1 MACIN
6 KICLSEETSK
16 KPRQTLCSSPSCFV
30 TILLS
35 NPMDGSSACLD
46 SINTALPTA
55 AVHGNNVTDRVNYV
69 GVLFFVVI
77 MIPKRLS
84 TGSCCKNIS
93 PRGEYRHLLVKWL
106 SFSASTG
113 KWNKKPV
120 ELLTLRSAMAIRLQ
134 SGIDLSLPENTYC
147 CLLGPSGCG
156 KTSLLRMIAG
166 HEEITSGD
174 VILNNQN
181 ISDKSPAE
189 RSTSMMF
196 QNYALFPHL
205 KVIDNVAF
213 ALKIAGVNKAVRHA
227 RAMELL
233 ESVQLHTM
241 SERYPSQLSGGQQQ
255 RVALAR
261 ALITKPKLLL
271 LDEPLSAL
279 DPFLRIE
286 MRSELKVLQRKLG
299 ITFVHVTHSQEEA
312 MALADIILVMN
323 DGKVEQQGSPMT
335 LFNKPR
341 NAFVARFIGGHNV
354 IEGQG
359 LPISIREDRIKLTL
373 GGTDEVTGV
382 EFLGSV
388 VRLKV
393 NSGLGPLT
401 VVQSDME
408 FTKAR
413 LDLGDQVKAS
423 WSKKDQLQLEA

>member
-1 MACIN
+1 MNQSNNHLDLIDLEKRYGETLAVRGIN
-6 KICLSEETSK
+6 
-16 KPRQTLCSSPSCFV
+16 
-30 TILLS
+30 
-35 NPMDGSSACLD
+35 
-46 SINTALPTA
+46 
-55 AVHGNNVTDRVNYV
+55 
-69 GVLFFVVI
+69 
-77 MIPKRLS
+77 
-84 TGSCCKNIS
+84 
-93 PRGEYRHLLVKWL
+93 
-106 SFSASTG
+106 
-113 KWNKKPV
+113 
-120 ELLTLRSAMAIRLQ
+120 
-134 SGIDLSLPENTYC
+134 LSLPENTYC

-166 HEEITSGD
+166 HEDITNGTVFLD
-174 VILNNQN
+174 NQN
-181 ISDKSPAE
+181 ISNEPPAA

-196 QNYALFPHL
+196 QSYALFPHL

-213 ALKIAGVNKAVRHA
+213 ALKIMGVSKTERHA

-241 SERYPSQLSGGQQQ
+241 SQRYPSQLSGGQQQ

-286 MRSELKVLQRKLG
+286 MRSELKLLQRQLG

-312 MALADIILVMN
+312 MALADVILVMN
-323 DGKVEQQGSPMT
+323 DGKVEQQGSPIE
-335 LFNKPR
+335 LFTKPR
-341 NAFVARFIGGHNV
+341 NTFVARFIGGHNV
-354 IEGQG
+354 IESEG
-359 LPISIREDRIKLTL
+359 LPVSIREDRIKLTP
-373 GGTDEVTGV
+373 GGSDKVTGV

-393 NSGLGPLT
+393 ISGRGPLT

-408 FTKAR
+408 FTKSK

-423 WSKKDQLQLEA
+423 WLKKDQLQLDA

>member
-1 MACIN
+1 MNQSNNHLDLIDLEKRYGETLAVRGIN
-6 KICLSEETSK
+6 
-16 KPRQTLCSSPSCFV
+16 
-30 TILLS
+30 
-35 NPMDGSSACLD
+35 
-46 SINTALPTA
+46 
-55 AVHGNNVTDRVNYV
+55 
-69 GVLFFVVI
+69 
-77 MIPKRLS
+77 
-84 TGSCCKNIS
+84 
-93 PRGEYRHLLVKWL
+93 
-106 SFSASTG
+106 
-113 KWNKKPV
+113 
-120 ELLTLRSAMAIRLQ
+120 
-134 SGIDLSLPENTYC
+134 LSLPENTYC

-166 HEEITSGD
+166 HEDITNGTVFLD
-174 VILNNQN
+174 NQN
-181 ISDKSPAE
+181 ISNEPPAA

-196 QNYALFPHL
+196 QSYALFPHL

-213 ALKIAGVNKAVRHA
+213 ALKIMGIGKTERHA

-241 SERYPSQLSGGQQQ
+241 SQRYPSQLSGGQQQ

-286 MRSELKVLQRKLG
+286 MRSELKLLQRQLG

-312 MALADIILVMN
+312 MALADVILVMN
-323 DGKVEQQGSPMT
+323 DGEVEQQGSPIE
-335 LFNKPR
+335 LFTKPR
-341 NAFVARFIGGHNV
+341 NTFVARFIGGHNV
-354 IEGQG
+354 IESEG
-359 LPISIREDRIKLTL
+359 LPVSIREDRIKLTP
-373 GGTDEVTGV
+373 GGSDKVTGV

-393 NSGLGPLT
+393 ISNRGPLT

-408 FTKAR
+408 FTKSK

-423 WSKKDQLQLEA
+423 WLKKDQLKLEA

>member
-1 MACIN
+1 MNQSNNHLELIDLEKRYGDTVAVRGIN
-6 KICLSEETSK
+6 
-16 KPRQTLCSSPSCFV
+16 
-30 TILLS
+30 
-35 NPMDGSSACLD
+35 
-46 SINTALPTA
+46 
-55 AVHGNNVTDRVNYV
+55 
-69 GVLFFVVI
+69 
-77 MIPKRLS
+77 
-84 TGSCCKNIS
+84 
-93 PRGEYRHLLVKWL
+93 
-106 SFSASTG
+106 
-113 KWNKKPV
+113 
-120 ELLTLRSAMAIRLQ
+120 
-134 SGIDLSLPENTYC
+134 LSLPKNTYC

-166 HEEITSGD
+166 HEDITSGAVFLD
-174 VILNNQN
+174 NLD
-181 ISDKSPAE
+181 ISNEPPAA

-196 QNYALFPHL
+196 QSYALFPHL

-213 ALKIAGVNKAVRHA
+213 ALKIMGVGKTERHA

-241 SERYPSQLSGGQQQ
+241 SQRYPSQLSGGQQQ

-286 MRSELKVLQRKLG
+286 MRSELKLLQRQLG

-312 MALADIILVMN
+312 MALADVILVMN
-323 DGKVEQQGSPMT
+323 DGKVEQKGSPIEIFT
-335 LFNKPR
+335 KPR

-354 IEGQG
+354 IEGEG
-359 LPISIREDRIKLTL
+359 RPISIREDRIKLTP
-373 GGTDEVTGV
+373 GGTGEVTGV

-393 NSGLGPLT
+393 KSDRGLLT

-408 FTKAR
+408 FTKTKF
-413 LDLGDQVKAS
+413 DLGDQVKTS
-423 WSKKDQLQLEA
+423 WLKKDQLQLEA